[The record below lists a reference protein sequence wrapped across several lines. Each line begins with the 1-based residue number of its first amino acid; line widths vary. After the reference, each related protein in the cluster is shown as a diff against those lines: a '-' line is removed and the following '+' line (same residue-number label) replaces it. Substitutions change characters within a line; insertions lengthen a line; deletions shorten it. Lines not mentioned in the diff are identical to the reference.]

1 MHSVGA
7 KRFDLRSLSPALL
20 NLRLLLVSTNFMSL
34 VFLFLLFLN
43 SACQQGWIGN
53 GKSCY
58 KLFTSSKTWENAK
71 EECEKWH
78 AGLVKVESRE
88 ENDFIKTKL
97 LPTDKKENCWI
108 GLSVWQ

>member
-1 MHSVGA
+1 M
-7 KRFDLRSLSPALL
+7 F
-20 NLRLLLVSTNFMSL
+20 L
-34 VFLFLLFLN
+34 VFLLLLFLN

-78 AGLVKVESRE
+78 AGLVKVEFPE

-97 LPTDKKENCWI
+97 LPTDKEENYWI
-108 GLSVWQ
+108 GLSDPDNENVWKWTDGTRLDLDGYKN